1 MVCIQSVQD
10 ERLKVDSALV
20 LTDPN
25 NKVVYMV
32 KDEDEIYQKK
42 RYIHFDHRKEY
53 KQVKSYVSNPQ
64 KIAKHSFLP
73 FIYFPIVFEKF
84 SEEKNVE
91 KNNRPVKV
99 KKREIMYAGHLDN
112 FIYKHYS
119 IKLNNKYN
127 EWMMNQGIDEC
138 SIAYRNKGNNEVNFS
153 NITSAA
159 EVINK
164 IVSYNEAYILIGDF
178 TNFFGSLNHRLLKKR
193 LKLVLS
199 EDRLKADWFNVFNSI
214 TRYGFYDK
222 EILIRE
228 KGTDKELKKN
238 KQYSYFKKL
247 SDYRDFS
254 RKIPCKS
261 NKNNYGIPQGSA
273 ISAILANVYAIEFDK
288 KAKELASK
296 YKGIYRRYSDDFILV
311 IPKESLTT
319 SNFIHIR
326 DEIVKLSKDNEIELQ
341 KEKTKSY
348 LYENKKIINIDEV
361 DNFHIDYLGFTF
373 DGENV
378 KMRNKSS
385 YKFYRN
391 AYKLIRKAHYVK
403 RKKNLKRIPYR
414 RKIYRY
420 FTDLGV
426 FPEKYNSEIKLDV
439 RRYGNFI
446 SYAYR
451 CQKSFD
457 EISPLTNNL
466 MMQQI
471 KNRKKYIEKRLGYR
485 IHTKV

>member
-1 MVCIQSVQD
+1 
-10 ERLKVDSALV
+10 
-20 LTDPN
+20 
-25 NKVVYMV
+25 MV
-32 KDEDEIYQKK
+32 KNEDEIYQKK

-53 KQVKSYVSNPQ
+53 RQVKSYVSNPD

-73 FIYFPIVFEKF
+73 FIYFPIIFEKF
-84 SEEKNVE
+84 SKEKNIE

-127 EWMMNQGIDEC
+127 EWVQKQKIDEC
-138 SIAYRNKGNNEVNFS
+138 SIAYRNKGNSEENFS

-178 TNFFGSLNHRLLKKR
+178 TNFFGSLDHKLLKERVKVVLGENR
-193 LKLVLS
+193 LP
-199 EDRLKADWFNVFNSI
+199 ADWFNVFNSI

-228 KGTDKELKKN
+228 KGTDKDLKN
-238 KQYSYFKKL
+238 NRQYSYFKKL
-247 SDYRDFS
+247 SDYRKFS
-254 RKIPCKS
+254 RRIPCKS

-273 ISAILANVYAIEFDK
+273 ISAVLANVYAIDFDK

-296 YKGIYRRYSDDFILV
+296 YQGIYRRYSDDFILV
-311 IPKESLTT
+311 IPKGNLTLT
-319 SNFIHIR
+319 DFIHMR
-326 DEIVKLSKDNEIELQ
+326 NEIIKLSKENKIELQ

-348 LYENKKIINIDEV
+348 LYEQKRMINIDKV
-361 DNFHIDYLGFTF
+361 DHFHLDYLGFTF
-373 DGENV
+373 DGQNV
-378 KMRNKSS
+378 RMRNKSS

-403 RKKNLKRIPYR
+403 RQKDLKKLPYR

-420 FTDLGV
+420 FTDLGA
-426 FPEKYNSEIKLDV
+426 FPEEYNTEIKLGV
-439 RRYGNFI
+439 KKYGNFI
-446 SYAYR
+446 SYAER
-451 CQKSFD
+451 CQKSFNK
-457 EISPLTNNL
+457 ISPNTNNL
-466 MMQQI
+466 MMDQM